1 MIPTK
6 HICPSQ
12 KRSQI
17 RDSQCVSFAQNGLL
31 RRATTTS
38 RSCGKEDYTITSL
51 SPRRPHAG
59 TNNKKESR
67 TETREAV
74 AAPYGEYYFKRGHS
88 RASKKQ
94 KPTNTNTHM
103 NGVCVCVRVFVRE
116 GNANENNAQVRR
128 LVRKYFSWRSFIA
141 IVGLRMSITHY

>member
-1 MIPTK
+1 MILTK

-17 RDSQCVSFAQNGLL
+17 PDSQCVSFAQNGLL

-88 RASKKQ
+88 RASKKAKAHQ
-94 KPTNTNTHM
+94 HTHER
-103 NGVCVCVRVFVRE
+103 CVCVRVFVRG
-116 GNANENNAQVRR
+116 GNANENNAQVRL